1 MTLCSGALGNELQ
14 RQPVV
19 APTFARRRRAV
30 VEDVAMMTA
39 AADAVIFGARQ
50 DQFEIRAG
58 FERRGNAR
66 EETRPA
72 GAAVV
77 FHLRRENRQA
87 ATGADEN
94 ARPFFIVERTG
105 ARRLGALV
113 AQD

>member
-1 MTLCSGALGNELQ
+1 MTLCFGALGNKLE
-14 RQPVV
+14 RQAVV
-19 APTFARRRRAV
+19 APTFAGRRRTV
-30 VEDVAMMTA
+30 VENVAMMTA
-39 AADAVIFGARQ
+39 AADAMIFDARQ
-50 DQFEIRAG
+50 NQFEIRAG

-87 ATGADEN
+87 ATSADEN
-94 ARPFFIVERTG
+94 ARLFFIVERTG
-105 ARRLGALV
+105 ARRFGALV